1 MRLHFLLPR
10 CEGAVQVFI
19 YGLHHSSKYWDAP
32 EEFRPERWLSPAPAA
47 GGDSSRPGAAPCPT
61 ACATKQATVL

>member
-1 MRLHFLLPR
+1 M
-10 CEGAVQVFI
+10 QVFI

-47 GGDSSRPGAAPCPT
+47 GQESSSPGTAPSPQPAA
-61 ACATKQATVL
+61 